1 MGRFFEA
8 RKSTMMARSKRMAKA
23 FTRASREIVIA
34 VKTSGP
40 NPDSNPVLKRAIQNA
55 RAVNMPKD
63 KIQGAIKR
71 ASGADTESY
80 TEILYEGY
88 APHGVAVMV
97 VTTTDNP
104 TRTVANVR
112 MHFNK
117 GNGNLGNSGSV
128 AFMFERMGIFRIK
141 PEAITGDR
149 DDFMLE
155 MIDFGLDNIVDEVN
169 DEGEPLVAL
178 RCAFADFGDL
188 QEGLD
193 ENRIEVVSSGSVFV
207 PQTTMELDDAQMQDV
222 LKLLQRLEGDDD
234 VQEVFTN
241 LD

>member
-1 MGRFFEA
+1 
-8 RKSTMMARSKRMAKA
+8 MARSKRMSKA
-23 FTRASREIVIA
+23 FTRAGREISIA
-34 VKTSGP
+34 VKTGGA
-40 NPDSNPVLKRAIQNA
+40 NADSNPSLKRAVQNA

-71 ASGADTESY
+71 ASGAGTENY
-80 TEILYEGY
+80 TEVLYEGY

-97 VTTTDNP
+97 VTTTNNP

-117 GNGNLGNSGSV
+117 SNGNLGNSGSV
-128 AFMFERMGIFRIK
+128 AFIFDRMGIFRVK
-141 PEAITGDR
+141 PEAISGDR

-155 MIDFGLDNIVDEVN
+155 MIDFGLEDIVDEVS
-169 DEGEPLVAL
+169 DDGDPLVAL
-178 RCAFADFGDL
+178 RCGFADFGDL
-188 QEGLD
+188 QVGLD
-193 ENRIEVVSSGSVFV
+193 EQGIEIVSSGSIFV
-207 PQTTMELDDAQMQDV
+207 PQTTMELDDAQIQDI
-222 LKLLQRLEGDDD
+222 LKLLERLEGDDD

>member
-8 RKSTMMARSKRMAKA
+8 RKSTIMARSKRMSKA
-23 FTRASREIVIA
+23 FTRAGREISIA
-34 VKTSGP
+34 VKTGGA
-40 NPDSNPVLKRAIQNA
+40 NADSNPSLKRAVQNA

-71 ASGADTESY
+71 ASGAGTENY
-80 TEILYEGY
+80 TEVLYEGY

-97 VTTTDNP
+97 VTTTNNP

-117 GNGNLGNSGSV
+117 SNGNLGNSGSV
-128 AFMFERMGIFRIK
+128 AFIFDRMGIFRVK
-141 PEAITGDR
+141 PEAISGDR

-155 MIDFGLDNIVDEVN
+155 MIDFGLEDIVDEVS
-169 DEGEPLVAL
+169 DDGDPLVAL
-178 RCAFADFGDL
+178 RCGFADFGDL
-188 QEGLD
+188 QVGLD
-193 ENRIEVVSSGSVFV
+193 EQSIEIVSSGSIFV
-207 PQTTMELDDAQMQDV
+207 PQTTMELDDAQIQDI
-222 LKLLQRLEGDDD
+222 LKLLERLEGDDD